1 MSFISPEHHID
12 ILHLEHTHTVAD
24 FGAGSGAY
32 ALAAAKAVAPSGVC
46 YAVDLNRELLNR
58 VKNDA
63 TFAHIH
69 NLEIIWGDLEKKKG
83 STLPDS
89 SVDAVLLCNT
99 LFMLED
105 REAVLKEAYRILK
118 NRGKLLVVEWSASHA
133 GVGPHTTQVVSEK
146 DARASVT
153 EAGFVIEHDVPGGD
167 YHYGFV
173 ARKV

>member
-12 ILHLEHTHTVAD
+12 ILRLEHTHKVAD

-32 ALAAAKAVAPSGVC
+32 ALAAAKAVAASGVC
-46 YAVDLNRELLNR
+46 YAIDLNRELLNR

-83 STLPDS
+83 STLPDN
-89 SVDAVLLCNT
+89 SVTAVLVCNI

-105 REAVLKEAYRILK
+105 KEAIFTEAYRILK
-118 NRGKLLVVEWSASHA
+118 NGGKLLVVEWSASHG
-133 GVGPHTTQVVSEK
+133 GVGPQVTQVVAETN
-146 DARASVT
+146 ARKFVT
-153 EAGFVIEHDVPGGD
+153 KAGFTIEHDVPGGD
-167 YHYGFV
+167 YHYGFT